1 MSAASAAVA
10 RGTGSGVPSGKLA
23 VWWFLASETMTFGGL
38 LAMFVLFRYAAGGWH
53 DASSH
58 LHLWLAAANTLV
70 LLTSSYTMV
79 RAHAAERADDRRAAQ
94 RGLTLTIALGLT
106 FLGIKAIEYASELR
120 AGFTPRTS
128 LFWGFYYGL
137 TGLHAAHVLGG
148 IIALA
153 ALAIALARG
162 RAWGALRQRVEYIGL
177 YWHFVDIVWI
187 FLFPLVYLS

>member
-1 MSAASAAVA
+1 M
-10 RGTGSGVPSGKLA
+10 
-23 VWWFLASETMTFGGL
+23 
-38 LAMFVLFRYAAGGWH
+38 
-53 DASSH
+53 
-58 LHLWLAAANTLV
+58 
-70 LLTSSYTMV
+70 
-79 RAHAAERADDRRAAQ
+79 RAHAAELADERRATQ
-94 RGLTLTIALGLT
+94 RGLALTIGLGLM
-106 FLGIKAIEYASELR
+106 FLGIKAIEYTSELR

-148 IIALA
+148 IVALA
-153 ALAIALARG
+153 ALAIALSRG